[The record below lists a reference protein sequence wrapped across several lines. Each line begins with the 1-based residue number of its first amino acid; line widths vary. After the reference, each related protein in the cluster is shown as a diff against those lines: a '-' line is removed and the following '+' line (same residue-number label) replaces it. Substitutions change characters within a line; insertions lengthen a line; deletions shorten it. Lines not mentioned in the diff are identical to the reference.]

1 MASYLINKNH
11 HDESVVTI
19 QELDGYTFKPRT
31 NRKDL
36 IQVKNV
42 TVVDRVMLDKIIS
55 MKFDKAFKRLV
66 ALAIRVIEDED
77 ATDDECQIALD
88 EAELVRQIFFTRY
101 QKYLKKEKEEL
112 LLKKLRLIENELR
125 TKQVKIKQKAIYLEM
140 EEEKMRG
147 RGR

>member
-1 MASYLINKNH
+1 MASYLINKKH
-11 HDESVVTI
+11 HDESVVAI
-19 QELDGYTFKPRT
+19 RELDGYTFKPRT

-42 TVVDRVMLDKIIS
+42 TIVDRVMLDKIIS
-55 MKFDKAFKRLV
+55 MKFNKTFKRLV
-66 ALAIRVIEDED
+66 ALAIRVIEDDD
-77 ATDDECQIALD
+77 ASDDECQIVLD
-88 EAELVRQIFFTRY
+88 ETELVRQILFTKY

-112 LLKKLRLIENELR
+112 FLKKLRLIENELR

-140 EEEKMRG
+140 EEEKMHG